1 MQLICR
7 DGDLALVVQDEDLG
21 VANIGKLV
29 RVKGPMNFN
38 QQLRRVCWLIEPV
51 KAEMWS
57 WTTTAGVLKT
67 GIVTFASNVEHPDA
81 WLFPLR
87 PEAQDDEFST
97 AQLVVIPDVVV
108 CAT

>member
-7 DGDLALVVQDEDLG
+7 DGDLALVVQDEDVG

-67 GIVTFASNVEHPDA
+67 GIVAFATNVEHPDA
-81 WLFPLR
+81 WLSPLR
-87 PEAQDDEFST
+87 PDAHDYALSAAHF
-97 AQLVVIPDVVV
+97 AVLPVVV
-108 CAT
+108 ERAT